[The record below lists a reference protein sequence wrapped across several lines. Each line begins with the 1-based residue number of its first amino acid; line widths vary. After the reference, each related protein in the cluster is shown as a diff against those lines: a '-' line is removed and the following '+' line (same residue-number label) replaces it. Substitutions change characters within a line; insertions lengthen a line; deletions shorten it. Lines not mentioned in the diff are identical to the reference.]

1 MTKSTNSSMPCLKI
15 RLKLNTIRTDDL
27 TKVQKSSPCP
37 KSKSKKKTHKKRKSR
52 SSKTGSSQMNVVN
65 NDKLVAPAKP
75 MNRSFYWTSERIES
89 TKLILRTVIL
99 AN

>member
-1 MTKSTNSSMPCLKI
+1 MTKSTDSSMPCLKI

-27 TKVQKSSPCP
+27 TKVQKSSSSP
-37 KSKSKKKTHKKRKSR
+37 KSKSKKRTHKKRKSKP
-52 SSKTGSSQMNVVN
+52 SKAGSSQTDVVN
-65 NDKLVAPAKP
+65 SDKLVTPVKP
-75 MNRSFYWTSERIES
+75 MNRTFYWTSERIES